1 MSARA
6 IPTGVCR
13 AWRKPDVKRPPSGPP
28 VDGADLWN
36 EVTRTV
42 RPLARATA
50 HVPRRVHV
58 QAAPSALRVVL
69 PAHPPPAAKTKAAPL
84 KHPPLA
90 DRSPEKRVRRGK
102 LDVAGKLDMHGMTQ
116 TEALAAL
123 GGFLAHHRA
132 DGARCVLVVTGKGR
146 DGAGGVLK
154 QKLPDWL
161 SGGGLRAIVSGYAMA
176 HQKHGGGGA
185 YYVFLKARE

>member
-1 MSARA
+1 M
-6 IPTGVCR
+6 
-13 AWRKPDVKRPPSGPP
+13 KRPPKPA
-28 VDGADLWN
+28 DGHDLWN

-42 RPLARATA
+42 RPLPRSASHAAPARLHT
-50 HVPRRVHV
+50 V
-58 QAAPSALRVVL
+58 AAPSAPRVIL
-69 PAHPPPAAKTKAAPL
+69 PAHPAPVPKTRAAPS

-102 LDVAGKLDMHGMTQ
+102 LEVGGKLDMHGMNQ
-116 TEALAAL
+116 AEALAAL

-154 QKLPDWL
+154 QMLPRWL
-161 SGGGLRAIVSGYAMA
+161 SGGALRAIVSGYAQA

-185 YYVFLKARE
+185 YYVFLKARD

>member
-1 MSARA
+1 M
-6 IPTGVCR
+6 
-13 AWRKPDVKRPPSGPP
+13 KRPALPA
-28 VDGADLWN
+28 DGHDLWN

-42 RPLARATA
+42 RPLARGEARPA
-50 HVPRRVHV
+50 RLHVAAAGSAPRVI
-58 QAAPSALRVVL
+58 L
-69 PAHPPPAAKTKAAPL
+69 PAHPAPAPHAKAAPS
-84 KHPPLA
+84 KHRPLA

-116 TEALAAL
+116 AEALQAL

-154 QKLPDWL
+154 QMLPHWL
-161 SGGGLRAIVSGYAMA
+161 SGGVLRAHVSGYAQA

-185 YYVFLKARE
+185 YYVFLKARG

>member
-1 MSARA
+1 
-6 IPTGVCR
+6 
-13 AWRKPDVKRPPSGPP
+13 
-28 VDGADLWN
+28 
-36 EVTRTV
+36 VTRTV
-42 RPLARATA
+42 RPLARAAA
-50 HVPRRVHV
+50 HEPRPARLHV
-58 QAAPSALRVVL
+58 TAAPVAPRVVL
-69 PAHPPPAAKTKAAPL
+69 PAHPAPAPTTRAAPS
-84 KHPPLA
+84 KHAPLA

-102 LDVAGKLDMHGMTQ
+102 LDVAARLDMHGMTQ
-116 TEALAAL
+116 AEALQAL

-161 SGGGLRAIVSGYAMA
+161 GGGSLRAIVSGYAVA

-185 YYVFLKARE
+185 YYVFLKARGG